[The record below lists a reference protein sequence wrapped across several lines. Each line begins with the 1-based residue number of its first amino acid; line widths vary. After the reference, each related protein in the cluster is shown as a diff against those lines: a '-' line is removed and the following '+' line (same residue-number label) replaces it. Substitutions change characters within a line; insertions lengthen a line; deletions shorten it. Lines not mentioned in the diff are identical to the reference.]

1 MDNMFSTSRTAQ
13 ILDVSDRTLTRWYMW
28 YENDRFKKPS
38 GLKLPEYVR
47 DSRGTRFF
55 TMDAIQELEK
65 FKRDLQS
72 CYRGCMAEFNAYWQ
86 WGKRG
91 KEIIKRKEE
100 KFNESNGDSKHQ
112 TVN

>member
-1 MDNMFSTSRTAQ
+1 MDNMFSRSRAAQ

-28 YENDRFKKPS
+28 YENDRFPKPE

-47 DSRGTRFF
+47 DSRGARFF
-55 TMDAIQELEK
+55 TIQAIQELLQ
-65 FKRDLQS
+65 FKNDLQGR
-72 CYRGCMAEFNAYWQ
+72 YRGCMAEFNAHWQ

-100 KFNESNGDSKHQ
+100 KINVQNETN
-112 TVN
+112 